1 MPVPDFSPGEVLT
14 AAAMD
19 SIGLWL
25 INTTSFSAAT
35 QVDFTNVFT
44 SDYDSYRVE
53 FHFWTATVNE
63 NHFFRV
69 RDSGGILSGLNYLT
83 QRLEQNGATVTGVTP
98 GGGVST
104 TWFPSFIVQSSTAAA
119 GISGY
124 MDIYQPQKA
133 DYTRATGAFSR
144 SDSTTSLTSVQ
155 FAGLYNAT
163 TVLTG
168 FSLVRNST
176 ATMTGKVSVYGVR
189 N

>member
-1 MPVPDFSPGEVLT
+1 MTFPSFVSGEVLR
-14 AAAMD
+14 AADMNAVGMWH
-19 SIGLWL
+19 L
-25 INTTSFSAAT
+25 NTTSFSGAT

-53 FHFWTATVNE
+53 FHFWTATVSE

-69 RDSGGILSGLNYLT
+69 RDAGGILAGGNYLT
-83 QRLEQNGATVTGVTP
+83 QRLEQNGATVTGVNV
-98 GGGVST
+98 GGGISS
-104 TWFPSFIVQSSTAAA
+104 TWFPTYIFQSSTAGA
-119 GISGY
+119 GVSGY
-124 MDIYQPQKA
+124 MDIYQPQKP
-133 DYTRATGAFSR
+133 DYTRSTGAFSR
-144 SDSTTSLTSVQ
+144 TDSTANLSSIQ

-176 ATMTGKVSVYGVR
+176 ATMTGKVSVYGIR